1 MNYRGNSPDFSRR
14 KIMSLNR
21 RIIMLFVAS
30 IVAVSAM
37 IFMTNRYTVK
47 TEIQAIIRQNL
58 DDVVETALHLIAA
71 DPDMAIEDLRKAFN
85 KNIRIAESGFLFITD
100 SQGNM
105 VVHKKVQGKNWK
117 DKSHIKHI
125 LKEKNGFHRYLS
137 PKTNTY
143 KVASFRYYAPKEWI
157 VVAGYFEDEVLGKP
171 LQSILTY
178 SLMIFLPVLVLLT
191 IGVMI
196 IANRALIR
204 RLNRSILVLDDGA
217 RHMAMAADQVSGSS
231 QQSAGSAAEQAAA
244 IEETS
249 ASLEEM
255 AAMTQQNAD
264 NARQADAIMREANT
278 IITRANA
285 SMDQMT
291 ISMNEISKTGQE
303 TQHIVKTIDEIAFQT
318 NLLALNAAVEAAR
331 AGEAGAGF
339 AVVADE
345 VRNLAIRAAEAARNT
360 GALIEGS
367 VKEILE
373 GAERVNVTNKDFD
386 EVATSAAK
394 VTDLIAE
401 IAAATQEQAQGI
413 GQVNTAVAD
422 MDKGVQQNAASAE
435 ESASVAEEMSAEAAQ
450 MKAMID
456 ELVVLVE
463 GRSGEKKDAKDDA
476 TMASPRVNDEEATSR
491 MAPEIF

>member
-1 MNYRGNSPDFSRR
+1 
-14 KIMSLNR
+14 MSLNR
-21 RIIMLFVAS
+21 RILLLFVVS
-30 IVAVSAM
+30 LIAVSA
-37 IFMTNRYTVK
+37 IVFITNRYTVK
-47 TEIQAIIRQNL
+47 KEIQAIIRQNL

-71 DPDMAIEDLRKAFN
+71 KPDLEVENLREALN
-85 KNIRIAESGFLFITD
+85 KNIRIAESGFLFVTD
-100 SQGNM
+100 IHGNM
-105 VVHKKVQGKNWK
+105 LVHKKVQGKNWK

-125 LKEKNGFHRYLS
+125 LNEKNGFHRYLS

-143 KVASFRYYAPKEWI
+143 KVASFRYYKPKEWI

-171 LQSILTY
+171 LESILTY
-178 SLMIFLPVLVLLT
+178 SLMIFLPVLILLT
-191 IGVMI
+191 LGVMI
-196 IANRALIR
+196 IAKRYLIC
-204 RLNRSILVLDDGA
+204 RLNRSILVLDEGA
-217 RHMAMAADQVSGSS
+217 RHMARASDQVSGSS

-249 ASLEEM
+249 AALEEM

-264 NARQADAIMREANT
+264 NARQADAIMQEANL

-291 ISMNEISKTGQE
+291 VSMDEISKTGQE

-345 VRNLAIRAAEAARNT
+345 VRNLAIRAAEAARST
-360 GALIEGS
+360 AGLIEES

-386 EVATSAAK
+386 EVAASAAK

-401 IAAATQEQAQGI
+401 IAAASQEQAQGI

-435 ESASVAEEMSAEAAQ
+435 ESASVAEEMSAEATQ
-450 MKAMID
+450 MKTMID
-456 ELVVLVE
+456 DLFVLVE
-463 GRSGEKKDAKDDA
+463 GRAGGGKDLKDVI
-476 TMASPRVNDEEATSR
+476 TVASSQVSNEIVLPQG
-491 MAPEIF
+491 APEIS

>member
-1 MNYRGNSPDFSRR
+1 
-14 KIMSLNR
+14 MSLNR
-21 RIIMLFVAS
+21 RIMALFVAS
-30 IVAVSAM
+30 LVAVSAM

-47 TEIQAIIRQNL
+47 NEIQAIIRQNL

-71 DPDMAIEDLRKAFN
+71 DPDLGIEELRKAFN
-85 KNIRIAESGFLFITD
+85 KDIRIAESGFLFITD

-125 LKEKNGFHRYLS
+125 LKERNGFHRYLS
-137 PKTNTY
+137 PKTKTY
-143 KVASFRYYAPKEWI
+143 KVASFRYYEPKEWI

-171 LQSILTY
+171 LESILKY

-196 IANRALIR
+196 IAKRYLIR

-217 RHMAMAADQVSGSS
+217 RHMATASDQVSGSS
-231 QQSAGSAAEQAAA
+231 QQSAGSAAEQAAV

-249 ASLEEM
+249 AALEEM

-264 NARQADAIMREANT
+264 NARQADAIMQEANL

-291 ISMNEISKTGQE
+291 VSMGEISKTGQE

-345 VRNLAIRAAEAARNT
+345 VRNLAIRAAEAARST
-360 GALIEGS
+360 AGLIEGS

-386 EVATSAAK
+386 EVAANASK

-401 IAAATQEQAQGI
+401 IAAASQEQAQGI

-450 MKAMID
+450 MRTMID
-456 ELVVLVE
+456 DLVVLIE
-463 GRSGEKKDAKDDA
+463 GRAGGKKDLKGVASLTRPREHKDA
-476 TMASPRVNDEEATSR
+476 TASQVKL
-491 MAPEIF
+491 EIF

>member
-1 MNYRGNSPDFSRR
+1 MSLSRR
-14 KIMSLNR
+14 IMV
-21 RIIMLFVAS
+21 LFVAS
-30 IVAVSAM
+30 LVAVSAM
-37 IFMTNRYTVK
+37 IFLTNRYTVK
-47 TEIQAIIRQNL
+47 NEIQSIIRQNL

-71 DPDMAIEDLRKAFN
+71 NPDNNIEGLRKAFN
-85 KNIRIAESGFLFITD
+85 KDIRIATSGFLFVTD
-100 SQGNM
+100 SRGNM
-105 VVHKKVQGKNWK
+105 VIHKKVQGKNWG
-117 DKSHIKHI
+117 DKPHIKHF

-137 PKTNTY
+137 PKTKTY
-143 KVASFRYYAPKEWI
+143 KVASFRYYEPREWI
-157 VVAGYFEDEVLGKP
+157 VVAGYFEDEVMGKP
-171 LQSILTY
+171 LESILTY

-191 IGVMI
+191 VGVMLM
-196 IANRALIR
+196 ARRYLIR
-204 RLNRSILVLDDGA
+204 RLNRSLLVLDDGA
-217 RHMAMAADQVSGSS
+217 RHMTTASDQVTGSS

-249 ASLEEM
+249 AALEEM

-264 NARQADAIMREANT
+264 NARQADAIMREANL
-278 IITRANA
+278 IITRANS

-291 ISMNEISKTGQE
+291 VSMNEISKTGQE

-386 EVATSAAK
+386 EVAANAAK

-401 IAAATQEQAQGI
+401 IAAASQEQAQGI

-435 ESASVAEEMSAEAAQ
+435 EFASVAEEMSAEAAQ

-456 ELVVLVE
+456 DLVVLVE
-463 GRSGEKKDAKDDA
+463 GRSGGVRRSGKSSPLP
-476 TMASPRVNDEEATSR
+476 TPRASSEVSATSDT
-491 MAPEIF
+491 PEPSDAF

>member
-1 MNYRGNSPDFSRR
+1 
-14 KIMSLNR
+14 
-21 RIIMLFVAS
+21 
-30 IVAVSAM
+30 
-37 IFMTNRYTVK
+37 
-47 TEIQAIIRQNL
+47 
-58 DDVVETALHLIAA
+58 
-71 DPDMAIEDLRKAFN
+71 
-85 KNIRIAESGFLFITD
+85 
-100 SQGNM
+100 
-105 VVHKKVQGKNWK
+105 
-117 DKSHIKHI
+117 
-125 LKEKNGFHRYLS
+125 
-137 PKTNTY
+137 
-143 KVASFRYYAPKEWI
+143 
-157 VVAGYFEDEVLGKP
+157 
-171 LQSILTY
+171 
-178 SLMIFLPVLVLLT
+178 MIFLPVLVLLT

-217 RHMAMAADQVSGSS
+217 RHMATAADQVSGSS

-367 VKEILE
+367 VKEILD

-386 EVATSAAK
+386 DVATSAAK

-413 GQVNTAVAD
+413 GQVNVAVAD

-456 ELVVLVE
+456 DLVVLVE
-463 GRSGEKKDAKDDA
+463 GRSVEKKDAKDHA
-476 TMASPRVNDEEATSR
+476 IAVGHRVKNEATTSQ
-491 MAPEIF
+491 MAPVIF